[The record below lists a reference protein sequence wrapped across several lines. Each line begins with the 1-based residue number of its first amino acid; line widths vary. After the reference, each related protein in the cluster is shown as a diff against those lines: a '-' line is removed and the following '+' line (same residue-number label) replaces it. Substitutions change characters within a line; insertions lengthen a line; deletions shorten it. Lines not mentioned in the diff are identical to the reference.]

1 MSISDLFNDYDAH
14 FNAIKYNLVHIVLE
28 NSKKN
33 SK

>member
-14 FNAIKYNLVHIVLE
+14 FNAIKDYLVHIVLE